1 MSEQKPVL
9 RGKRSAMYG
18 QISREIASSTESL
31 TASVVAELTDAEIAL
46 VAGGAEYKQFQT
58 R

>member
-1 MSEQKPVL
+1 
-9 RGKRSAMYG
+9 MYG